1 MHENTHQSTRSET
14 SRRDFVKRS
23 AAAIAGA
30 SLAGSLGV
38 ARSAH
43 AQGSDLVKLALIGC
57 GGRGRGAAVQALS
70 NTATRNVKLV
80 AMADA
85 FRGPLELSRRAIK
98 ERCKD
103 QVDVPEER
111 MFVDLDGYQRAIDC
125 DVDMVLICT
134 PPGFRPMQF
143 EAAVKA
149 GKHVFMEKPLSVD
162 GPGVRRIK
170 AANEEAK
177 KKGLLVA
184 VGHHLRHEVKHK
196 EAVGRIHDG
205 LLGRIMF
212 LRAYFNSSGVWFRP
226 RKPEQTEM
234 EYQVAN
240 WYYFTWL
247 SGDHIVEQHVHDL
260 DVMNWMMK
268 DEHPVR
274 ANGMGGRQVRTP
286 EWGKANKYG
295 PDGVGEIFDHHAVE
309 FEYADGTRMYS
320 FCRHIPGCWMSFSEH
335 AHGTKGRASIEGHG
349 KAEIFLDGQ
358 TEPLHWDRGPD
369 GHQVEH
375 DDLFAAL
382 VAGKPY
388 NEVDWAANSTMTAI
402 LGRMATYS
410 GKIVEWDEAIN
421 SQLDLSPKEYAWDAD
436 APVKLEPD
444 GTYACAMP
452 GVTKAW

>member
-1 MHENTHQSTRSET
+1 MQKNTPLSPGGET
-14 SRRDFVKRS
+14 SRRDFLKRS
-23 AAAIAGA
+23 AAATAGA
-30 SLAGSLGV
+30 GLAGSLGV

-43 AQGSDLVKLALIGC
+43 ARGRDLIKLALIGC

-70 NTATRNVKLV
+70 NAATRNVKLA

-85 FRGPLELSRRAIK
+85 FRGPLELSLRAIR

-103 QVDVPEER
+103 QVDVSEDR
-111 MFVDLDGYQRAIDC
+111 MFVGLDGYQRAIDC

-143 EAAVKA
+143 EAAVRA
-149 GKHVFMEKPLSVD
+149 GKHVFMEKPLAVD
-162 GPGVRRIK
+162 GPGVRRIQ
-170 AANEEAK
+170 AASEAAR

-184 VGHHLRHEVKHK
+184 VGHHLRHEVKHR

-205 LLGRIMF
+205 LLGRLMF

-226 RKPEQTEM
+226 RKPDQTEI
-234 EYQVAN
+234 EYQVNN

-260 DVMNWMMK
+260 DVMNWMMQ

-286 EWGKANKYG
+286 PWGEANNYG
-295 PDGVGEIFDHHAVE
+295 RGGVGEIFDHHAVE
-309 FEYADGTRMYS
+309 FEYPDGTRMYS
-320 FCRHIPGCWMSFSEH
+320 YCRHIPGCWMSFSEH

-349 KAEIFLDGQ
+349 KAEILLDGRA
-358 TEPLHWDRGPD
+358 EPLRWDRGPD
-369 GHQVEH
+369 GHQLEH

-382 VAGKPY
+382 LAGKPY
-388 NEVDWAANSTMTAI
+388 NEVDWAARSTMTAI

-410 GKIVEWDEAIN
+410 GKIVEWEEAID
-421 SQLDLSPKEYAWDAD
+421 SELDLSPERYAWEAE
-436 APVKLEPD
+436 APVTPEPD
-444 GTYACAMP
+444 GSYACAVP
-452 GVTKAW
+452 GVTEAW